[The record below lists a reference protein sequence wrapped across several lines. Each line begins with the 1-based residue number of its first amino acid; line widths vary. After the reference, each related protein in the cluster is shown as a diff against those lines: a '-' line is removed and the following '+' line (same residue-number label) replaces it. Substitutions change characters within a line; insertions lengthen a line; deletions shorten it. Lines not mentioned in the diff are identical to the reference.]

1 MSFKFLDN
9 YNFIPFAHRG
19 GSYDFCENTL
29 DAFNNSINLGYQHIE
44 TDVRHT
50 KDNKLV
56 IFHDPDLKRI
66 CDLDTK
72 IENLNYDDLK
82 DIKIF
87 ETHTIPLL
95 DEALSSWPEIN
106 FNIEPKSLASA
117 HLLKEKLRYTKNI
130 ERICI
135 GSFSNTK
142 MDILRKEF
150 RDNLCTS
157 MTQSETILFF
167 LNRVF
172 PIYDISIPC
181 LQIPMTYMGFKIVT
195 NNLVEHVHSLG
206 KKIHVW
212 TINDENQMLD
222 LININVDGIMTD
234 KPKTLKKVLQ
244 KMSLWN

>member
-29 DAFNNSINLGYQHIE
+29 DAFNNSINLGYRHIE

-66 CDLDTK
+66 CGLDIK
-72 IENLNYDDLK
+72 IENLDYEDLK
-82 DIKIF
+82 NIKIF
-87 ETHTIPLL
+87 ERHTIPLL
-95 DEALSSWPEIN
+95 DEVLSSWPEIN
-106 FNIEPKSLASA
+106 FNIEPKSLNSA
-117 HLLKEKLRYTKNI
+117 HLLKEKLKSLRNL
-130 ERICI
+130 EQICI

-142 MDILRKEF
+142 MNILRREF

-157 MTQSETILFF
+157 MTESETILFF
-167 LNRVF
+167 LNRVL
-172 PIYDISIPC
+172 PIYGNSIPC
-181 LQIPMTYMGFKIVT
+181 LQIPMSHMGFRIVT

-212 TINDENQMLD
+212 TINDEKQMID
-222 LININVDGIMTD
+222 LIDLNVDGIMTD

-244 KMSLWN
+244 TKFLWN